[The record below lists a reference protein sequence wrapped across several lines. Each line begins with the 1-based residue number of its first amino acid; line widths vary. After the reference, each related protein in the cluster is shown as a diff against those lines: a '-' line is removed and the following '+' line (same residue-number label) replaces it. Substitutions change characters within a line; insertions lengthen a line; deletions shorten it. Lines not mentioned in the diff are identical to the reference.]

1 MSGEKPAAGLSGGRG
16 GPEVPSEHQADEV
29 LNRSAEERYDTPR
42 RYEEENADEHADP
55 VLPSDD
61 ATLNTKI

>member
-1 MSGEKPAAGLSGGRG
+1 MRGEKPAGGLSGRG
-16 GPEVPSEHQADEV
+16 GPELPSEYQADEV

-42 RYEEENADEHADP
+42 KYEEDEADAPTDP

>member
-1 MSGEKPAAGLSGGRG
+1 MNDHEPPR
-16 GPEVPSEHQADEV
+16 GPEVSSEREADEV

-42 RYEEENADEHADP
+42 QYEEGDLDEQTDP

>member
-1 MSGEKPAAGLSGGRG
+1 MNDHEPRR
-16 GPEVPSEHQADEV
+16 GPEVPSEREVDEV
-29 LNRSAEERYDTPR
+29 LNRSAEERYQTPR
-42 RYEEENADEHADP
+42 NYEEGDDDEQTDP